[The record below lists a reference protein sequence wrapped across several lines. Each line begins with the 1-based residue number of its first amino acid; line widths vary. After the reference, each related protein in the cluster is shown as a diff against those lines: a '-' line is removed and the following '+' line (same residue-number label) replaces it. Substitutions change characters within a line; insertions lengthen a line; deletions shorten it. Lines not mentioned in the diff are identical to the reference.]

1 MNAGETIKVVRVEL
15 GLSQSEMAEKL
26 GVNSQSISRWETGL
40 HFPKKKIADR
50 ILKFAETADISEG
63 SKKIIEEWLD
73 AGRRYGVSAEDYGFP
88 NIDQDLLC
96 MIADTSVN
104 AAYVIEA
111 DTYQV
116 LYVNKATKKWA
127 LSTLED
133 ARNKKCYEY
142 MRKRTKP
149 CEDCPFLQF
158 TGDEMVELTMK
169 NFNDNRYIRVRGV
182 RTKWNGKEVYISYGT
197 E

>member
-40 HFPKKKIADR
+40 HFLKKKIADR

-116 LYVNKATKKWA
+116 LYVNKATKK
-127 LSTLED
+127 D
-133 ARNKKCYEY
+133 YDY
-142 MRKRTKP
+142 
-149 CEDCPFLQF
+149 
-158 TGDEMVELTMK
+158 
-169 NFNDNRYIRVRGV
+169 
-182 RTKWNGKEVYISYGT
+182 
-197 E
+197 